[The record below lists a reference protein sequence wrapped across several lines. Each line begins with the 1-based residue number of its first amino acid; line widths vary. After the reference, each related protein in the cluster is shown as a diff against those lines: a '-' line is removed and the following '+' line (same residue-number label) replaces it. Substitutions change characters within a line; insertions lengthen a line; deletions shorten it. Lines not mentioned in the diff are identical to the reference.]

1 MKTWRAWLCGGL
13 AGMLV
18 ACGTQANVPDQP
30 QGDTQVIV
38 IGAPSKQQQPQQ
50 VAESEPE
57 PVIAE
62 LSIPANK
69 VTDTDLVELVMDP
82 RKARWEPRA
91 AQLLITELQSLEA
104 LFASVPPNAP
114 DRPKIMRRLAEDYY
128 ELASRGGR
136 DKQAARERSARGD
149 MGAAR
154 EIEKSDRL
162 IPAAQRKMTDYYEM
176 LTQNHPNF
184 CHSPNAAD
192 PTKSRGCNDE
202 ALYFLGLEYQ
212 RLASPEKARKTYLT
226 LIMRFPASPWIP
238 SAYVAFGEFFFAE
251 GNTDPSK
258 LEYARQSYDKAVQFP
273 PPQNEVLG
281 FAHYRLAQ
289 VHKQKQ
295 DHPAAMSH
303 LMKAIDFAVN
313 NPHLRSSPALAQAA
327 RREIV
332 PVYAAAGAPTK
343 AEPFFKRFL
352 DDPSTPGINGQL
364 VDMLDALVQT
374 YVRENKRAE
383 ANEVCNSFSGG
394 VAAIPA
400 CRNVNSAAGQQV
412 P

>member
-1 MKTWRAWLCGGL
+1 
-13 AGMLV
+13 MLV
-18 ACGTQANVPDQP
+18 GCGTTQANVPDQP

-38 IGAPSKQQQPQQ
+38 IGGPSKQPLQ
-50 VAESEPE
+50 VAEPEPD

-62 LSIPANK
+62 PSNQAKN
-69 VTDTDLVELVMDP
+69 VTDADLVELVMDP

-91 AQLLITELQSLEA
+91 AQLLITELQGLET

-114 DRPKIMRRLAEDYY
+114 DRPQIMRRLAEDYY

-154 EIEKSDRL
+154 EVEKNTRI
-162 IPAAQRKMTDYYEM
+162 IPAAQKKMIDYYEM

-226 LIMRFPASPWIP
+226 LIMRFPASPWLP
-238 SAYVAFGEFFFAE
+238 SAYLAFGEFFFAE

-258 LEYARQSYDKAVQFP
+258 LEYARQSYDKAVQYP

-289 VHKQKQ
+289 IRKQRQ

-313 NPHLRSSPALAQAA
+313 NPNLRSSPALAQAA

-352 DDPSTPGINGQL
+352 NDPSSPGINGQL
-364 VDMLDALVQT
+364 VEMLDALVLT
-374 YVRENKRAE
+374 YVRENKRTE
-383 ANEVCNSFSGG
+383 ANEVCYSFSGG